1 MSSEV
6 VATVVSFAPG
16 RLRLRVAKPHRT
28 EEMMAQVQGFLTT
41 MDGVTSVDARLS
53 TGSLLVVYDTK
64 ALQVDDIL
72 RSGQELGLV
81 APSNG
86 STGAKTTGAVAT
98 TVVDR
103 ARIGRSLALLAA
115 ATVGGLV
122 APGLG
127 LSARLGSF
135 SAIAVVLALG
145 KLGRIARMQDENAE
159 LTLHRGEG

>member
-1 MSSEV
+1 
-6 VATVVSFAPG
+6 
-16 RLRLRVAKPHRT
+16 
-28 EEMMAQVQGFLTT
+28 MMAQVHGFLSA

-64 ALQVDDIL
+64 TLQADDIL
-72 RSGQELGLV
+72 RTGQDLGLV
-81 APSNG
+81 APANG
-86 STGAKTTGAVAT
+86 SSGAKTTGAAAAT
-98 TVVDR
+98 AVDR

-127 LSARLGSF
+127 FSARLGSV
-135 SAIAVVLALG
+135 SAIAAVLVVS

-159 LTLHRGEG
+159 QTLHKGEG